1 MARQD
6 LGIVDLARWPIDALD
21 GVAGRAM
28 VSGLKA
34 AMERDGY
41 CLLPGFLA
49 PATAAR
55 LATEVESFADRA
67 WPGID
72 RATPYYGRVD
82 PDLPAE
88 LPEDHPRRRTSPRRM
103 AQIAYDLIPADNG
116 LRHLYEFAAMPGF
129 LAAVLGTPP
138 LHPMAC
144 RYQSVNI
151 SVMGDGGCQNW
162 HFDGAEF
169 STTLMLQKPE
179 AGGDFECVPRLR
191 SVGDENYAGVTRVM
205 DGDRSG
211 VVPIPVEAGTLM
223 IFRGEHSLHRV
234 APVSGPRRRLLVI
247 FHYDTRPG
255 LIGSLAINRA
265 LYGPRAEPQAAER
278 DAGTPVF

>member
-1 MARQD
+1 M
-6 LGIVDLARWPIDALD
+6 LEPGLEIVDRGRWPIDALD
-21 GVAGRAM
+21 GAAGRAM
-28 VSGLKA
+28 VAELRA
-34 AMERDGY
+34 AMARDGY
-41 CLLPGFLA
+41 CLLPGFLSG
-49 PATAAR
+49 ATSAR
-55 LATEVESFADRA
+55 LAVEVEGFADRA

-72 RATPYYGRVD
+72 GATPYYGRVD
-82 PDLPAE
+82 PALPAE
-88 LPEDHPRRRTSPRRM
+88 LPEDHPRRRTSRRRM
-103 AQIAYDLIPADNG
+103 AQIAYDLIPEGNG
-116 LRHLYEFAAMPGF
+116 LRLLYGSAAMPGF
-129 LAAVLGTPP
+129 LAALLGTPP

-162 HFDGAEF
+162 HFDGAAF

-191 SVGDENYAGVTRVM
+191 HPGDENYAGVARVM

-223 IFRGEHSLHRV
+223 IFRGAQSLHRV
-234 APVSGPRRRLLVI
+234 APVRGARRRLLVI

-255 LIGSLAINRA
+255 LIGSLEINRA
-265 LYGPRAEPQAAER
+265 LYGPRVETQATGPVTGEP
-278 DAGTPVF
+278 TS